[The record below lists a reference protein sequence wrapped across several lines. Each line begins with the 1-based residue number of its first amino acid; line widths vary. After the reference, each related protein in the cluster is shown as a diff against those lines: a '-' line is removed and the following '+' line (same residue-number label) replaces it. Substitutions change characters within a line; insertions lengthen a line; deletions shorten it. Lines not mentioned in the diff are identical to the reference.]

1 MLDQKSFIEGGRALS
16 IWVASLL
23 DKSNHLMDENAYG
36 LASLLT
42 PVIKGYLSDIGF
54 EMTVISQQ
62 ILGGH
67 GYIEEWGMSQF
78 VRDSRIAMIYE
89 GTNGVQAIDLVG
101 RKLNSNGGQSIM
113 YLNELVQNFIKENAE
128 LEDLNKE
135 FILPLKDSKR
145 NLEEALNFSYSM
157 D

>member
-1 MLDQKSFIEGGRALS
+1 
-16 IWVASLL
+16 
-23 DKSNHLMDENAYG
+23 
-36 LASLLT
+36 
-42 PVIKGYLSDIGF
+42 
-54 EMTVISQQ
+54 MTVISQQ

-135 FILPLKDSKR
+135 FILPLKDSRR

-157 D
+157 A